1 MFTIFENALSTLNSI
16 VWGPGMLI
24 LLVGTGLYLTLRLRF
39 LSLRSIPKGFRLL
52 WQGRSKL
59 DSVEG
64 ELSPFNALMT
74 ALAATVGTGNIVGVA
89 TAILAGGPGA
99 VFWMWCTALVGMAT
113 KFAETVLAVHYR
125 EVTPAG
131 NVVGGP
137 MYYIKNGLGPK

>member
-74 ALAATVGTGNIVGVA
+74 ALAATGQFCGRGHRNSCGRPRSGVLDVVYRSGGHGDQICGNR
-89 TAILAGGPGA
+89 AG
-99 VFWMWCTALVGMAT
+99 CALS
-113 KFAETVLAVHYR
+113 
-125 EVTPAG
+125 
-131 NVVGGP
+131 
-137 MYYIKNGLGPK
+137 